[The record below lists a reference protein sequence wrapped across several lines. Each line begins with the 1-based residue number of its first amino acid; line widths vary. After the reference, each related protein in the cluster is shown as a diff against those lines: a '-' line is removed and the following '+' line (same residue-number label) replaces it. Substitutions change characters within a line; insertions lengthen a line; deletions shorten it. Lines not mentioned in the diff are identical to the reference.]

1 MDLQSLSNF
10 IPEGNLLYLI
20 LIVSILAV
28 LLYIVH
34 SYTISDGEN
43 DDDEIMGKIIEEFKE
58 PGVVGV
64 VYEFNGL
71 TLTKENHQPSEQME
85 SEPMVRLDSTENATD
100 TPIKEAE
107 KQDDEKL
114 PILSKI
120 AEGFESIKS
129 GLTAEEPKVPDETKP
144 LKATDSEGAAPV
156 ISEEPVSESQE
167 KVVVPEIATEKTP
180 EQSEEV
186 GSSMDD
192 LYEKDFLGLVREVVF
207 KGSSETSK
215 TKRNKDMAFRA
226 LLKK

>member
-71 TLTKENHQPSEQME
+71 TLTKENHQPSVPWHMLWIETFGVSQDGL
-85 SEPMVRLDSTENATD
+85 EPPEGND
-100 TPIKEAE
+100 KETG
-107 KQDDEKL
+107 K
-114 PILSKI
+114 
-120 AEGFESIKS
+120 
-129 GLTAEEPKVPDETKP
+129 
-144 LKATDSEGAAPV
+144 
-156 ISEEPVSESQE
+156 
-167 KVVVPEIATEKTP
+167 
-180 EQSEEV
+180 
-186 GSSMDD
+186 
-192 LYEKDFLGLVREVVF
+192 
-207 KGSSETSK
+207 
-215 TKRNKDMAFRA
+215 N
-226 LLKK
+226 